1 MPVSPELLEEISHRR
16 EGSLGEVRFPVLLQA
31 LASHERTAV
40 LEIRRGPIWKRIIL
54 EYGTPVDCR
63 SNLIHET
70 LGRFMVSLGKLDEET
85 GDRLM
90 RDALARGVQLGD
102 VLRDEG
108 VVDSLELFKIL
119 QQNLAKKLLDGFT
132 WKDGAFAVRFDVPEV
147 DSPLKVRVP
156 QLVVTGVTRFS
167 PIEEVNDAVGGLV
180 GKRLVIPPV
189 PPVDPE
195 EIKLTGGQRQLVEA
209 LRTPKRLDEIALGG
223 PLSHGEVSRL
233 VYALSILGVV
243 VPEEMLASLPS
254 APAPRD
260 GAGASA
266 VPPAAASAGPATVG
280 ATVGAAAVGTDAGG
294 SPLDEP
300 PLPPAE
306 LDRLE
311 NEVMEA
317 YLAHRRQDAFD
328 LLGLSPEAPVAEIRR
343 RYLLFA
349 RRFAPWRFRLPR
361 LAGVADKAEDLF
373 VAGAR
378 AFGELMDTEQRNTL
392 IFRRQTLAEERER
405 DRLEAAGQHKI
416 ETDLL
421 DSQKQFRKG
430 LALVQ
435 KGDYD
440 RALTILEFAADC
452 DPQNSLYRA
461 EAAWCRYLRSPSGS
475 DARKALEEL
484 EEAQRID
491 PRAGLVAYYAGE
503 IHRGLGNWDEAE
515 SHLRRAN
522 QLMAPDR
529 RPIEALKILARDR
542 KGKRR

>member
-1 MPVSPELLEEISHRR
+1 MQAVTTDLLEDVSRRR

-31 LASHERTAV
+31 LASRERTAV

-85 GDRLM
+85 GDRLT
-90 RDALARGVQLGD
+90 REALARGVQLGD
-102 VLRDEG
+102 VLREEG
-108 VVDSLELFKIL
+108 VVDSLGLFKIL

-132 WKDGAFAVRFDVPEV
+132 WKDGEFAVGFDVPEV
-147 DSPLKVRVP
+147 SSPLKVRVP

-167 PIEEVNDAVGGLV
+167 PIEEVNDAVAGLI
-180 GKRLVIPPV
+180 GKKLVIPPA
-189 PPVDPE
+189 PPVDPA
-195 EIKLTGGQRQLVEA
+195 EIKLAEGQRRLVEA
-209 LRTPKRLDEIALGG
+209 LRTPKRLDELALGG

-233 VYALSILGVV
+233 VYALSVLGVV
-243 VPEEMLASLPS
+243 VPEELLATLPS
-254 APAPRD
+254 AS
-260 GAGASA
+260 AGAERL
-266 VPPAAASAGPATVG
+266 PEGPATGSASAGG
-280 ATVGAAAVGTDAGG
+280 SDRSAAR
-294 SPLDEP
+294 SDEP
-300 PLPPAE
+300 ELPPGEMAK
-306 LDRLE
+306 LE

-328 LLGLSPEAPVAEIRR
+328 LLGVSPDAPVADIRL
-343 RYLLFA
+343 RYLRFA
-349 RRFAPWRFRLPR
+349 RRFAPWRFRARELV
-361 LAGVADKAEDLF
+361 GVADKAEDLF
-373 VAGAR
+373 LAGAR

-392 IFRRQTLAEERER
+392 IFRRKTLAEERER
-405 DRLEAAGQHKI
+405 KRADAAADQHKI

-430 LALVQ
+430 LALME
-435 KGDYD
+435 KGQYD
-440 RALTILEFAADC
+440 QALTILEFAADC

-461 EAAWCRYLRSPSGS
+461 EAAWCRYLRSPET
-475 DARKALEEL
+475 DAKRALEEL

-491 PRAGLVAYYAGE
+491 PRSGLVALYAGE
-503 IHRGLGNWDEAE
+503 IHRGLGHWDEAE
-515 SHLRRAN
+515 SQLRRAN

-529 RPIEALKILARDR
+529 RPIEALKALARDR